1 MDLQL
6 LFLVVVFLVIIVLLA
21 LRRPLYQAILGGVV
35 TTILLYR
42 IPPMEWLRQTAAVFT
57 NWNSLAV
64 IISLYLITYLQRMLE
79 ARQQIKLAQKDLDG
93 LFHNRRVNAAIAP
106 VFIGLLPSAAAM
118 ILCGDIIKDST
129 DGYLD
134 RKEQAVVTTW
144 FRHIP
149 ESSLPTYS
157 GVLLM
162 ANLSGVPLPQF
173 MAGMIVPVIALISLG
188 YFFYL
193 RRLPTDPG
201 TPPSKN
207 RLKDA
212 LHLFQH
218 LWSLLL
224 IILLILV
231 CKLSVV
237 PAILVSM
244 VLAALVYRFS
254 GKELLKMVRSAFE
267 PKLLANTILV
277 LTLKEFI
284 AYTNVL
290 ELVPDALSALP
301 IPTYLI
307 FAILF
312 FVGAIISGSSGII
325 ALGTPMAFAALEGGM
340 PLMVLL
346 MCMVHAAM
354 QLSPTHVCLT
364 VAAEYFEVTLGALI
378 RRTLPMALLFAAL
391 MIGYYN
397 ILILF

>member
-1 MDLQL
+1 MQL
-6 LFLVVVFLVIIVLLA
+6 LCLVLVFLVIIVLLA
-21 LRRPLYQAILGGVV
+21 LRRPLYQAMLGGIAATV
-35 TTILLYR
+35 LLYR
-42 IPPMEWLRQTAAVFT
+42 IPPVEWLRQTASVFT
-57 NWNSLAV
+57 NWDSLAV
-64 IISLYLITYLQRMLE
+64 ILSLYFITYLQRMLE
-79 ARQQIKLAQKDLDG
+79 ARQQVKLAQKDLDG
-93 LFHNRRVNAAIAP
+93 LFHNRRINAAIAP

-129 DGYLD
+129 DGYLE
-134 RKEQAVVTTW
+134 RREQAVVTTW

-162 ANLSGVPLPQF
+162 ANLSGVPLAQF
-173 MAGMIVPVIALISLG
+173 MAGMIVPVLALIGLG
-188 YFFYL
+188 YVFYL

-201 TPPSKN
+201 TPRSQN

-212 LHLFQH
+212 LHLLQH

-224 IILLILV
+224 IIVLILV

-237 PAILVSM
+237 PAILVSIA
-244 VLAALVYRFS
+244 LAAVVYRFS
-254 GKELLKMVRSAFE
+254 GGELLTMVRSAFE
-267 PKLLANTILV
+267 PKLLANTVLV
-277 LTLKEFI
+277 LVLKEFI

-290 ELVPDALSALP
+290 ELVPDALATLP
-301 IPTYLI
+301 VPTYLI

-312 FVGAIISGSSGII
+312 FLGAIISGSNGII
-325 ALGTPMAFAALEGGM
+325 AMGTPMAFAALEGGM

-364 VAAEYFEVTLGALI
+364 VAAEYFEVTLGELV

-397 ILILF
+397 ILLLIL

>member
-1 MDLQL
+1 MQL
-6 LFLVVVFLVIIVLLA
+6 LFLVLVFLVIIVLLA
-21 LRRPLYQAILGGVV
+21 LRRPLYQAMLGGIVATV
-35 TTILLYR
+35 LLYR
-42 IPPMEWLRQTAAVFT
+42 VPPVEWLRQTAAVFAT
-57 NWNSLAV
+57 WDSLAV
-64 IISLYLITYLQRMLE
+64 ILSLYLITYLQRMLE

-129 DGYLD
+129 DGYLE

-162 ANLSGVPLPQF
+162 ANLSGVPLAQF
-173 MAGMIVPVIALISLG
+173 MAGMVVPVLALIGLG
-188 YFFYL
+188 YVFYL

-201 TPPSKN
+201 TPRSEN

-212 LHLFQH
+212 LHLLQH

-224 IILLILV
+224 ILVLILV

-237 PAILVSM
+237 PAILVSIA
-244 VLAALVYRFS
+244 LAALVYRFS
-254 GKELLKMVRSAFE
+254 GRELLAMVRSAFE
-267 PKLLANTILV
+267 PKLLANTVLV
-277 LTLKEFI
+277 LVLKEFI

-301 IPTYLI
+301 VPTYLI

-312 FVGAIISGSSGII
+312 FLGAIISGSNGII
-325 ALGTPMAFAALEGGM
+325 AMGTPMAFAALEGGM

-364 VAAEYFEVTLGALI
+364 VAAEYFQVTLGDLV

-397 ILILF
+397 ILLLIL